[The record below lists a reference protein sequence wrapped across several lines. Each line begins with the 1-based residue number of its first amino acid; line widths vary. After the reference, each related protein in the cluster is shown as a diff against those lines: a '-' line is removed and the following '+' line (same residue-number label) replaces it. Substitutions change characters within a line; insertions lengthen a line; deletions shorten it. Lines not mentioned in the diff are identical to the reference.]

1 VLALAA
7 AAAPAFGA
15 RPLLDR
21 HQWDSYFGLFAQDG
35 SVPWK
40 PATVRLDTFSGA
52 QVDFAAYAV
61 DPAEVIVAGASRA
74 ARAIDASR
82 YKPAARWRFSP
93 PSGYRFATSNLSVPI
108 GSAEGFFVVEA
119 RRGDAAQQVW
129 LNRTRIG
136 LLTKESPEGL
146 LLWGAD
152 LRSGRALRGL
162 HLELLAGS
170 RLASR
175 TADDHGLWTW
185 RDRDRPS
192 FALADSGDSRA
203 FVSLLPQAPVPSAV
217 AGVRLASPAVRAG
230 GTVRVAGFARR
241 RSGGVFRKAAGDV
254 RVTIVGQGKTL
265 ATADERL
272 DAAGAFWADLA
283 IPAGAAAGD
292 YAVLANAGGTV
303 GGTSVHVDSASDVSL
318 SVTPGCPCEPGS
330 DFWLTVAATRPGGGG
345 AGGVALTVE
354 IVRTPH
360 VIPPGESD
368 GTPRWGTTLVKTVAL
383 TTDGS
388 GRARVAVEPPT
399 DGLGST
405 YGVRAYTAGN
415 GATATTRVTVP
426 TAPIAL
432 AIEPDSAVVDLGQA
446 AGFTVRGFSTSDGA
460 PAPGLDVR
468 VQLTHGG
475 SVAGQS
481 VRLDEHG
488 RARVVFRSPS
498 AGTNLAIAQAS
509 AGGKT
514 ATDAASVVVA
524 PGVVS
529 GRSGASSPDVS
540 LVLDKAAYRS
550 GDRIGVSA
558 SLPGATGDALVTLE
572 GARTYQARVVPVGG
586 GRASAS
592 LDLGDAVGDVRVGVA
607 FVRDGA
613 IVTATAPVPI
623 DGAGHA
629 HPLGI
634 SLDKPAYAAGGVAHV
649 AVREADAREQ
659 GTIVARLT
667 EGSPSG
673 PADFDDIGDVLRTG
687 GTTSQNTAA
696 ESPAWHAGVAPA
708 RSKAGDIF
716 AADRPTQVRSET
728 IPAIG
733 AAAAQV
739 LFWRVERASAQGL
752 DVELPHD
759 RGSYVLSVLEIFD
772 DGGVAAGRATVTVR

>member
-1 VLALAA
+1 M
-7 AAAPAFGA
+7 
-15 RPLLDR
+15 
-21 HQWDSYFGLFAQDG
+21 
-35 SVPWK
+35 
-40 PATVRLDTFSGA
+40 
-52 QVDFAAYAV
+52 
-61 DPAEVIVAGASRA
+61 
-74 ARAIDASR
+74 
-82 YKPAARWRFSP
+82 
-93 PSGYRFATSNLSVPI
+93 
-108 GSAEGFFVVEA
+108 
-119 RRGDAAQQVW
+119 
-129 LNRTRIG
+129 
-136 LLTKESPEGL
+136 
-146 LLWGAD
+146 
-152 LRSGRALRGL
+152 
-162 HLELLAGS
+162 
-170 RLASR
+170 
-175 TADDHGLWTW
+175 
-185 RDRDRPS
+185 
-192 FALADSGDSRA
+192 
-203 FVSLLPQAPVPSAV
+203 
-217 AGVRLASPAVRAG
+217 
-230 GTVRVAGFARR
+230 
-241 RSGGVFRKAAGDV
+241 
-254 RVTIVGQGKTL
+254 
-265 ATADERL
+265 
-272 DAAGAFWADLA
+272 
-283 IPAGAAAGD
+283 
-292 YAVLANAGGTV
+292 
-303 GGTSVHVDSASDVSL
+303 
-318 SVTPGCPCEPGS
+318 
-330 DFWLTVAATRPGGGG
+330 
-345 AGGVALTVE
+345 TVE

-360 VIPPGESD
+360 VIPPGESE
-368 GTPRWGTTLVKTVAL
+368 GTQRWGTTLVKTVAL

-460 PAPGLDVR
+460 PVPGLDVR

-475 SVAGQS
+475 SVAGQV

-629 HPLGI
+629 HALGI
-634 SLDKPAYAAGGVAHV
+634 SLDKPAYAADGVAHV

-733 AAAAQV
+733 ARRSAGIVLARRARVRARPRRRAAARPRQ
-739 LFWRVERASAQGL
+739 LRAVRAGDLRRRRRGGGPRDGDRPVMSLLDMSAPPA
-752 DVELPHD
+752 ET
-759 RGSYVLSVLEIFD
+759 
-772 DGGVAAGRATVTVR
+772 ATVMLLDTYGLVYRAFFALPVLTTTKGVPINAAYGFTMMLKMLWPTRSRPTSSRRSTRACRRSASRCIAQYKAQRRDARRSALQFALVRRMLAVYRIPIVEVEGEEADDVIATLARQPEEAASERTS